1 MRHKPVIL
9 VVSHDSAL
17 RADLARLLGT
27 VGLGV
32 EHGSSPQAPGC
43 SHEPRHG
50 CVLVHFGYEDS
61 IEPWLRA
68 LRECRDTAAPPV
80 ILLSPPRP
88 GVVSMAVEALK
99 AGAWDFLETPFNGQ
113 LLLDSVQRAVSDHER
128 AAREQEELRALQAR
142 VESLTPR
149 ERQVLEPLVR
159 GWSNRRMAATLGV
172 TEKTVE
178 AYRARIMRK
187 TGAAHLPQLMRMAIR
202 GGVVREALLAPAT
215 CNTTGRKP
223 ARQSPGPDPQQP
235 AARRAGARS

>member
-1 MRHKPVIL
+1 MRQSPVIL
-9 VVSHDSAL
+9 VVSRDSAL

-27 VGLGV
+27 VGLGA
-32 EHGSSPQAPGC
+32 EQGSGPEAAGRRHDS
-43 SHEPRHG
+43 RHG
-50 CVLVHFGYEDS
+50 CVLAHVDCEDS
-61 IEPWLRA
+61 IEPWLRVI
-68 LRECRDTAAPPV
+68 REGRDTAGLPV

-88 GVVSMAVEALK
+88 GVVGMAVEALK

-149 ERQVLEPLVR
+149 ERQILEPLVR
-159 GWSNRRMAATLGV
+159 GWSNRRMAAALGV

-202 GGVVREALLAPAT
+202 GGIVREALLAPAACT
-215 CNTTGRKP
+215 AAGSRP
-223 ARQSPGPDPQQP
+223 ARRSPGEAPQQP
-235 AARRAGARS
+235 AAPRTGTGS